1 MKKGNYKTFAFT
13 LLTSFVVMFFVMYT
27 MIVNLGHFYFST
39 SKFYMTFLMVAPMA
53 LIMLAFMTG
62 MYKSKKKNALIVI
75 LCIVVF
81 VGFFALLRN
90 QTFVGDKAYM
100 RGMIPH
106 HSAAIMTSK
115 NAELTDP
122 EVRELAEEIIRS
134 QREEIAEMKR
144 ILERKEN
151 EE

>member
-1 MKKGNYKTFAFT
+1 MIKKENYKTFAFT

-27 MIVNLGHFYFST
+27 MLVNLGHFYFST

-62 MYKSKKKNALIVI
+62 MYRNKKKNTLIVI

-81 VGFFALLRN
+81 FGFFVLLRN
-90 QTFVGDKAYM
+90 QTFIGDKAYM

-106 HSAAIMTSK
+106 HSAAILTSE
-115 NAELTDP
+115 NAEITDP
-122 EVRELAEEIIRS
+122 QVRELAKEIIRT
-134 QREEIAEMKR
+134 QRREIAEMKQ
-144 ILERKEN
+144 ILARMEN
-151 EE
+151 E